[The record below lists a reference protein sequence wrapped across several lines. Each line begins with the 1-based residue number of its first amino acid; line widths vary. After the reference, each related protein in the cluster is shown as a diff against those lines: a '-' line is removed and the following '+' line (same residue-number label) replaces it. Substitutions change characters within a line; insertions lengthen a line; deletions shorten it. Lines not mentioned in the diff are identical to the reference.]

1 MIFLSLS
8 FYIAVIALLLLYY
21 LLPPRLRWMVLLA
34 GSLGIYFC
42 FSGKGIIILAVGI
55 FASYC
60 SGMLIHAIRE
70 RHCPGIWEKV
80 CLAAGII
87 IVMAPLFVV
96 KRGYFAQ
103 NSAFPWQ
110 TIGIA
115 YYTLQMIGYMVDV
128 YRREAAPEKNL
139 AKYALFISFFP
150 QIVQGP
156 IARYGQLQPQFFS
169 GNLFE
174 PAKFTRGMQRIL
186 WGFFLK
192 MMIADRAGVI
202 VGTVFDN
209 WEIYAGNYVLVAG
222 ILYSIQLY
230 TDFMACVYIVRGI
243 ALLFGIELADN
254 FAHPYFSDS
263 IREFWGRWHISLSS
277 WLRDYIYIS
286 LGGNRKGKI
295 RKYINIGV
303 TFVVS
308 GIWHGS
314 GYKYIAWGLMHALYQ
329 IAGEITSKWRKRLY
343 RLIRMEETELA
354 ASIVKKTLTFFWVML
369 AWIIFRAGSLRV
381 GVKMLAS
388 LFTVRNPWIFFDD
401 SLFTLG
407 LDIKEFM
414 ILLLAILVLFAV
426 SYKQSRM
433 TMRMGEWLLRQHILL
448 RWGIY
453 LAVLLCIV
461 VFGMYGYG
469 FDARDFIYGG
479 F

>member
-1 MIFLSLS
+1 M
-8 FYIAVIALLLLYY
+8 
-21 LLPPRLRWMVLLA
+21 
-34 GSLGIYFC
+34 
-42 FSGKGIIILAVGI
+42 
-55 FASYC
+55 
-60 SGMLIHAIRE
+60 
-70 RHCPGIWEKV
+70 
-80 CLAAGII
+80 
-87 IVMAPLFVV
+87 
-96 KRGYFAQ
+96 
-103 NSAFPWQ
+103 
-110 TIGIA
+110 
-115 YYTLQMIGYMVDV
+115 
-128 YRREAAPEKNL
+128 
-139 AKYALFISFFP
+139 
-150 QIVQGP
+150 
-156 IARYGQLQPQFFS
+156 
-169 GNLFE
+169 
-174 PAKFTRGMQRIL
+174 
-186 WGFFLK
+186 
-192 MMIADRAGVI
+192 
-202 VGTVFDN
+202 
-209 WEIYAGNYVLVAG
+209 
-222 ILYSIQLY
+222 
-230 TDFMACVYIVRGI
+230 
-243 ALLFGIELADN
+243 
-254 FAHPYFSDS
+254 
-263 IREFWGRWHISLSS
+263 
-277 WLRDYIYIS
+277 
-286 LGGNRKGKI
+286 GGNRKGKI

-329 IAGEITSKWRKRLY
+329 IVGEITSKWRKKLY

-354 ASIVKKTLTFFWVML
+354 ASIIKKTLTFLWVML

-401 SLFTLG
+401 SLFALG

-433 TMRMGEWLLRQHILL
+433 KMQMGEWLLRQHILL